1 MPFFLIRY
9 IKKKKLSLFFWINKK
24 SNKKIIK
31 KKLNLKENSFLKKKH
46 FFFDS
51 TLKKNLETTQI
62 SYYNTYVKNFSF
74 IKKNFN
80 HFKYEKLL
88 NLIKSKKI
96 KQSNNNNNNNK
107 INFLIKINT
116 NTVTNFISIYKFFI
130 NSVYLDIFY
139 FNKFLKN
146 KNRNF
151 FFLILS
157 FKKKKLYINLQN
169 NNKKNYLSI
178 STGLFIKFF
187 EKRKSIKKNKAI
199 KLLMIKYLRKLFIIS
214 KITTLIL
221 IIKKTPLFINELVN
235 FLNTPIAHKY
245 INPIDQRIVDESI
258 NKYLSIRFFY
268 FIFTENKNFSKNKMP
283 AKGRIKRKILRKITF
298 ENKIID

>member
-1 MPFFLIRY
+1 MHFFLIRY
-9 IKKKKLSLFFWINKK
+9 ITKKKISKYYLTNKK
-24 SNKKIIK
+24 LNKKINN
-31 KKLNLKENSFLKKKH
+31 KLNFKENNFLKKKY
-46 FFFDS
+46 FFFNS
-51 TLKKNLETTQI
+51 SFGKNLQI
-62 SYYNTYVKNFSF
+62 NQINYYNIYINNFNF

-80 HFKYEKLL
+80 HIKYEKLL
-88 NLIKSKKI
+88 NLVKLKKLNQNI
-96 KQSNNNNNNNK
+96 NKIILNK
-107 INFLIKINT
+107 INNNVL
-116 NTVTNFISIYKFFI
+116 TNFILIYNFFLNSI
-130 NSVYLDIFY
+130 YLDIFY

-146 KNRNF
+146 KNRIF

-199 KLLMIKYLRKLFIIS
+199 KLLMVKYLRKLFIIS
-214 KITTLIL
+214 KINNLIL
-221 IIKKTPLFINELVN
+221 VIKKTPLFINELIN

-245 INPIDQRIVDESI
+245 INPIDQKIIDESL
-258 NKYLSIRFFY
+258 NKYSSIRFSY

-283 AKGRIKRKILRKITF
+283 SKGRIKRKILRKITF

>member
-9 IKKKKLSLFFWINKK
+9 ITKKKISKSYLMNKKFNKKLINK
-24 SNKKIIK
+24 
-31 KKLNLKENSFLKKKH
+31 LNFKENNFLKKRY
-46 FFFDS
+46 FFFNLN
-51 TLKKNLETTQI
+51 LKKNLKMNPI
-62 SYYNTYVKNFSF
+62 NYYNMYINNFNF

-80 HFKYEKLL
+80 HMKYEKLL
-88 NLIKSKKI
+88 NIIKSKKI
-96 KQSNNNNNNNK
+96 KKNTTKAIFKK
-107 INFLIKINT
+107 ININILI
-116 NTVTNFISIYKFFI
+116 NFISIYNFFL
-130 NSVYLDIFY
+130 NSIYLDIFY

-146 KNRNF
+146 KNRSF

-199 KLLMIKYLRKLFIIS
+199 KLLMVKYLRKLFIIS
-214 KITTLIL
+214 KINTLIL
-221 IIKKTPLFINELVN
+221 IIKKTPLFVNELIN

-245 INPIDQRIVDESI
+245 INPIDQKIIDEST

-268 FIFTENKNFSKNKMP
+268 FIFTENKNFSKNKTP

>member
-9 IKKKKLSLFFWINKK
+9 ITKKKISKYYLMNKK
-24 SNKKIIK
+24 LNKKITN
-31 KKLNLKENSFLKKKH
+31 KLNFEENNFLKKKY
-46 FFFDS
+46 FFFNLN
-51 TLKKNLETTQI
+51 LKKNLKMNQI
-62 SYYNTYVKNFSF
+62 NYYNMYINNFNFNF
-74 IKKNFN
+74 IKQNFN
-80 HFKYEKLL
+80 HMKYEKLL
-88 NLIKSKKI
+88 NIIKSKKI
-96 KQSNNNNNNNK
+96 EKNTNKTIFKK
-107 INFLIKINT
+107 ININILI
-116 NTVTNFISIYKFFI
+116 NFISIYNFFL
-130 NSVYLDIFY
+130 NSIYLDIFY

-146 KNRNF
+146 KNRSF

-157 FKKKKLYINLQN
+157 FKKKKLYVNLQN

-199 KLLMIKYLRKLFIIS
+199 KLLMVKYLRKLFIIS
-214 KITTLIL
+214 KISTLIL
-221 IIKKTPLFINELVN
+221 IIKKTPLFVNELIN

-245 INPIDQRIVDESI
+245 INPIDQKIIDESV

>member
-1 MPFFLIRY
+1 MN
-9 IKKKKLSLFFWINKK
+9 KKL
-24 SNKKIIK
+24 NKKITN
-31 KKLNLKENSFLKKKH
+31 KLNFKENNFLKKKY
-46 FFFDS
+46 FFFNLN
-51 TLKKNLETTQI
+51 LKKNLKMNQI
-62 SYYNTYVKNFSF
+62 NYYNMYINNFNFNF
-74 IKKNFN
+74 IKQNFN
-80 HFKYEKLL
+80 HMKYEKLL
-88 NLIKSKKI
+88 NIIKSKKI
-96 KQSNNNNNNNK
+96 EKNTNKTIFKK
-107 INFLIKINT
+107 ININILI
-116 NTVTNFISIYKFFI
+116 NFISIYNFFL
-130 NSVYLDIFY
+130 NSIYLDIFY

-146 KNRNF
+146 KNRSF

-157 FKKKKLYINLQN
+157 FKKKKLYVNLQN

-199 KLLMIKYLRKLFIIS
+199 KLLMVKYLRKLFIIS
-214 KITTLIL
+214 KISTLIL
-221 IIKKTPLFINELVN
+221 IIKKTPLFVNELIN

-245 INPIDQRIVDESI
+245 INPIDQKIIDESV

>member
-1 MPFFLIRY
+1 MN
-9 IKKKKLSLFFWINKK
+9 KKL
-24 SNKKIIK
+24 NKKINN
-31 KKLNLKENSFLKKKH
+31 KLNFKENNFLKKKY
-46 FFFDS
+46 FFFNS
-51 TLKKNLETTQI
+51 SFGKNLQI
-62 SYYNTYVKNFSF
+62 NQINYYNIYISNFNF

-80 HFKYEKLL
+80 HIKYEKLL
-88 NLIKSKKI
+88 NLVKLKKLNQNINKIILSKI
-96 KQSNNNNNNNK
+96 NNNV
-107 INFLIKINT
+107 L
-116 NTVTNFISIYKFFI
+116 TNFILIYNFFLNSI
-130 NSVYLDIFY
+130 YLDIFY

-146 KNRNF
+146 KNRIF

-199 KLLMIKYLRKLFIIS
+199 KLLMVKYLRKLFIIS
-214 KITTLIL
+214 KINNLIL
-221 IIKKTPLFINELVN
+221 VIKKTPLFINELIN

-245 INPIDQRIVDESI
+245 INPIDQKIIDESL
-258 NKYLSIRFFY
+258 NKYSSIRFSY

-283 AKGRIKRKILRKITF
+283 SKGRIKRKILRKITF

>member
-1 MPFFLIRY
+1 MN
-9 IKKKKLSLFFWINKK
+9 KKL
-24 SNKKIIK
+24 NKKINN
-31 KKLNLKENSFLKKKH
+31 KLNFKENNFLKKKY
-46 FFFDS
+46 FFFNS
-51 TLKKNLETTQI
+51 SFRKNLQI
-62 SYYNTYVKNFSF
+62 NQINYYNIYISNFNF

-80 HFKYEKLL
+80 HIKYEKLL
-88 NLIKSKKI
+88 NLVKLKKLNQNINKIILSKI
-96 KQSNNNNNNNK
+96 NNNV
-107 INFLIKINT
+107 L
-116 NTVTNFISIYKFFI
+116 TNFILIYNFFLNSI
-130 NSVYLDIFY
+130 YLDIFY

-146 KNRNF
+146 KNRIF

-199 KLLMIKYLRKLFIIS
+199 KLLMVKYLRKLFIIS
-214 KITTLIL
+214 KINNLIL
-221 IIKKTPLFINELVN
+221 VIKKTPLFINELIN

-245 INPIDQRIVDESI
+245 INPIDQKIIDESL
-258 NKYLSIRFFY
+258 NKYSSIRFSY

-283 AKGRIKRKILRKITF
+283 SKGRIKRKILRKITF

>member
-9 IKKKKLSLFFWINKK
+9 ITKKKISKYYLMNKK
-24 SNKKIIK
+24 LNKKITN
-31 KKLNLKENSFLKKKH
+31 KLNFKENNFLKKKY
-46 FFFDS
+46 FFLNS
-51 TLKKNLETTQI
+51 NLKKNLKMNQI
-62 SYYNTYVKNFSF
+62 NYYNMYINNFNFNF

-80 HFKYEKLL
+80 HIKYEKLL
-88 NLIKSKKI
+88 NIIKSKKI
-96 KQSNNNNNNNK
+96 EKNTNKTIFKK
-107 INFLIKINT
+107 ININILI
-116 NTVTNFISIYKFFI
+116 NFISIYNFFL
-130 NSVYLDIFY
+130 NSIYLDIFY

-146 KNRNF
+146 KNRSF

-157 FKKKKLYINLQN
+157 FKKKKLYVNLQN

-199 KLLMIKYLRKLFIIS
+199 KLLMVKYLRKLFIIS
-214 KITTLIL
+214 KISTLIL
-221 IIKKTPLFINELVN
+221 IIKKTPLFVNELIN

-245 INPIDQRIVDESI
+245 INPIDQKIIDESV

-283 AKGRIKRKILRKITF
+283 SKGRIKRKILRKITF

>member
-1 MPFFLIRY
+1 MN
-9 IKKKKLSLFFWINKK
+9 KKL
-24 SNKKIIK
+24 NKKINN
-31 KKLNLKENSFLKKKH
+31 KLNFKENNFLKKKY
-46 FFFDS
+46 FFFNS
-51 TLKKNLETTQI
+51 SFGKNLQI
-62 SYYNTYVKNFSF
+62 NQINYYNIYINNFNF

-80 HFKYEKLL
+80 HIKYEKLL
-88 NLIKSKKI
+88 NLVKLKKLNQNI
-96 KQSNNNNNNNK
+96 NKIILNK
-107 INFLIKINT
+107 INNNVL
-116 NTVTNFISIYKFFI
+116 TNFILIYNFFLNSI
-130 NSVYLDIFY
+130 YLDIFY

-146 KNRNF
+146 KNRIF

-199 KLLMIKYLRKLFIIS
+199 KLLMVKYLRKLFIIS
-214 KITTLIL
+214 KINNLIL
-221 IIKKTPLFINELVN
+221 VIKKTPLFINELIN

-245 INPIDQRIVDESI
+245 INPIDQKIIDESL
-258 NKYLSIRFFY
+258 NKYSSIRFSY

-283 AKGRIKRKILRKITF
+283 SKGRIKRKILRKITF

>member
-1 MPFFLIRY
+1 MN
-9 IKKKKLSLFFWINKK
+9 KKL
-24 SNKKIIK
+24 NKKINN
-31 KKLNLKENSFLKKKH
+31 KLNFKENNFLKKKY
-46 FFFDS
+46 FFFNS
-51 TLKKNLETTQI
+51 SFGKNLQI
-62 SYYNTYVKNFSF
+62 NQINYYNIYINNFNF

-80 HFKYEKLL
+80 HIKYEKLL
-88 NLIKSKKI
+88 NLVKLKKLNQNINKIILSKI
-96 KQSNNNNNNNK
+96 NNNV
-107 INFLIKINT
+107 L
-116 NTVTNFISIYKFFI
+116 TNFILIYNFFLNSI
-130 NSVYLDIFY
+130 YLDIFY

-146 KNRNF
+146 KNRIF

-199 KLLMIKYLRKLFIIS
+199 KLLMVKYLRKLFIIS
-214 KITTLIL
+214 KINNLIL
-221 IIKKTPLFINELVN
+221 VIKKTPLFINELIN

-245 INPIDQRIVDESI
+245 INPIDQKIIDESL
-258 NKYLSIRFFY
+258 NKYSSIRFSY

-283 AKGRIKRKILRKITF
+283 SKGRIKRKILRKITF

>member
-1 MPFFLIRY
+1 MPFFFKRY
-9 IKKKKLSLFFWINKK
+9 ITKKKISKSYLINT
-24 SNKKIIK
+24 KINTTKTI
-31 KKLNLKENSFLKKKH
+31 KKLNFKENNFLKKKY
-46 FFFDS
+46 FFFKAN
-51 TLKKNLETTQI
+51 LKKNFQI
-62 SYYNTYVKNFSF
+62 IKINYYNTYKNNFNF
-74 IKKNFN
+74 FKKNFN
-80 HFKYEKLL
+80 HIKYEKLL
-88 NLIKSKKI
+88 NLVKSKKI
-96 KQSNNNNNNNK
+96 KQNTNKIILNK
-107 INFLIKINT
+107 ININSL
-116 NTVTNFISIYKFFI
+116 TNFISIYNFFLDSI
-130 NSVYLDIFY
+130 YLDIFY

-146 KNRNF
+146 KNRSF

-199 KLLMIKYLRKLFIIS
+199 KLLMVKYLRKLFIIS
-214 KITTLIL
+214 KINTLIL
-221 IIKKTPLFINELVN
+221 IIKKTPLFINELIN

-245 INPIDQRIVDESI
+245 INPIDQKIIDESI

>member
-1 MPFFLIRY
+1 MHFFLIRY
-9 IKKKKLSLFFWINKK
+9 ITKKKISKYYLMNKK
-24 SNKKIIK
+24 LNKKINN
-31 KKLNLKENSFLKKKH
+31 KLNFKENNFLKKKY
-46 FFFDS
+46 FFFNS
-51 TLKKNLETTQI
+51 SFGKNLQI
-62 SYYNTYVKNFSF
+62 NQINYYNIYISNFNF

-80 HFKYEKLL
+80 HIKYEKLL
-88 NLIKSKKI
+88 NLVKLKKLNQNINKIILSKI
-96 KQSNNNNNNNK
+96 NNNV
-107 INFLIKINT
+107 L
-116 NTVTNFISIYKFFI
+116 TNFILIYNFFLNSI
-130 NSVYLDIFY
+130 YLDIFY

-146 KNRNF
+146 KNRIF

-199 KLLMIKYLRKLFIIS
+199 KLLMVKYLRKLFIIS
-214 KITTLIL
+214 KINNLIL
-221 IIKKTPLFINELVN
+221 VIKKTPLFINELIN

-245 INPIDQRIVDESI
+245 INPIDQKIIDESL
-258 NKYLSIRFFY
+258 NKYSSIRFSY

-283 AKGRIKRKILRKITF
+283 SKGRIKRKILRKITF

>member
-1 MPFFLIRY
+1 MN
-9 IKKKKLSLFFWINKK
+9 KKL
-24 SNKKIIK
+24 NKKITN
-31 KKLNLKENSFLKKKH
+31 KLNFKENNFLKKKY
-46 FFFDS
+46 FFLNS
-51 TLKKNLETTQI
+51 NLKKNLKMNQI
-62 SYYNTYVKNFSF
+62 NYYNMYINNFNFNF

-80 HFKYEKLL
+80 HIKYEKLL
-88 NLIKSKKI
+88 NIIKSKKI
-96 KQSNNNNNNNK
+96 EKNTNKTIFKK
-107 INFLIKINT
+107 ININILI
-116 NTVTNFISIYKFFI
+116 NFISIYNFFL
-130 NSVYLDIFY
+130 NSIYLDIFY

-146 KNRNF
+146 KNRSF

-157 FKKKKLYINLQN
+157 FKKKKLYVNLQN

-199 KLLMIKYLRKLFIIS
+199 KLLMVKYLRKLFIIS
-214 KITTLIL
+214 KISTLIL
-221 IIKKTPLFINELVN
+221 IIKKTPLFVNELIN

-245 INPIDQRIVDESI
+245 INPIDQKIIDESV

-283 AKGRIKRKILRKITF
+283 SKGRIKRKILRKITF

>member
-9 IKKKKLSLFFWINKK
+9 ITKKKISKSYLMNKKFNKKLINK
-24 SNKKIIK
+24 
-31 KKLNLKENSFLKKKH
+31 LNFKENNFLKKRY
-46 FFFDS
+46 FFFNLN
-51 TLKKNLETTQI
+51 LKKNLKMNPI
-62 SYYNTYVKNFSF
+62 NYYNMYINNFNF

-80 HFKYEKLL
+80 HMKYEKLL
-88 NLIKSKKI
+88 NIIKSKKI
-96 KQSNNNNNNNK
+96 NKNTTKAIFKK
-107 INFLIKINT
+107 ININILI
-116 NTVTNFISIYKFFI
+116 NFISIYNFFL
-130 NSVYLDIFY
+130 NSIYLDIFY
-139 FNKFLKN
+139 FNKLLKN
-146 KNRNF
+146 KNRSF

-199 KLLMIKYLRKLFIIS
+199 KLLMVKYLRKLFIIS
-214 KITTLIL
+214 KISTLIL
-221 IIKKTPLFINELVN
+221 IIKKTPLFVNELIN

-245 INPIDQRIVDESI
+245 INPIDQKIIDEST

-268 FIFTENKNFSKNKMP
+268 FIFTENKNFSKNKTP

>member
-1 MPFFLIRY
+1 MHFFLIRY
-9 IKKKKLSLFFWINKK
+9 ITKKKISKYYLMNKK
-24 SNKKIIK
+24 LNKKINN
-31 KKLNLKENSFLKKKH
+31 KLNFKENNFLKKKY
-46 FFFDS
+46 FFFNS
-51 TLKKNLETTQI
+51 SFRKNLQI
-62 SYYNTYVKNFSF
+62 NQINYYNIYISNFNF

-80 HFKYEKLL
+80 HIKYEKLL
-88 NLIKSKKI
+88 NLVKLKKLNQNINKIILSKI
-96 KQSNNNNNNNK
+96 NNNV
-107 INFLIKINT
+107 L
-116 NTVTNFISIYKFFI
+116 TNFILIYNFFLNSI
-130 NSVYLDIFY
+130 YLDIFY

-146 KNRNF
+146 KNRIF

-199 KLLMIKYLRKLFIIS
+199 KLLMVKYLRKLFIIS
-214 KITTLIL
+214 KINNLIL
-221 IIKKTPLFINELVN
+221 VIKKTPLFINELIN

-245 INPIDQRIVDESI
+245 INPIDQKIIDESL
-258 NKYLSIRFFY
+258 NKYSSIRFSY

-283 AKGRIKRKILRKITF
+283 SKGRIKRKILRKITF

>member
-1 MPFFLIRY
+1 MSFFLMRY
-9 IKKKKLSLFFWINKK
+9 ITKKKISKYYLMSTKL
-24 SNKKIIK
+24 NKKITN
-31 KKLNLKENSFLKKKH
+31 KLNFKENNFLKKKY
-46 FFFDS
+46 FFFNS
-51 TLKKNLETTQI
+51 NFKKNLQI
-62 SYYNTYVKNFSF
+62 SQINYYNIYINNLNL
-74 IKKNFN
+74 IRKNFN
-80 HFKYEKLL
+80 HIKYEKLI
-88 NLIKSKKI
+88 NLIKLKKLN
-96 KQSNNNNNNNK
+96 QSINKTVLNRINNN
-107 INFLIKINT
+107 IL
-116 NTVTNFISIYKFFI
+116 TNFVLIYNFFLNSI
-130 NSVYLDIFY
+130 YLDIFY

-146 KNRNF
+146 KNRIF

-199 KLLMIKYLRKLFIIS
+199 KLLMVKYLRKLFIIS
-214 KITTLIL
+214 KINNLIL
-221 IIKKTPLFINELVN
+221 IIKKTPLFVNELIN

-245 INPIDQRIVDESI
+245 INPIDQKIIDESV
-258 NKYLSIRFFY
+258 NRYLAIRFSY
-268 FIFTENKNFSKNKMP
+268 FIFTENKNFSKNKTP

>member
-1 MPFFLIRY
+1 MHFFLIRY
-9 IKKKKLSLFFWINKK
+9 ITKKKISKYYLTNKK
-24 SNKKIIK
+24 LNKKINN
-31 KKLNLKENSFLKKKH
+31 KLNFKENNFLKKKY
-46 FFFDS
+46 FFFNS
-51 TLKKNLETTQI
+51 SFGKNLQI
-62 SYYNTYVKNFSF
+62 NQINYYNIYISNFNF

-80 HFKYEKLL
+80 HIKYEKLL
-88 NLIKSKKI
+88 NLVKLKKLNQNINKIILSKI
-96 KQSNNNNNNNK
+96 NNNV
-107 INFLIKINT
+107 L
-116 NTVTNFISIYKFFI
+116 TNFILIYNFFLNSI
-130 NSVYLDIFY
+130 YLDIFY

-146 KNRNF
+146 KNRIF

-187 EKRKSIKKNKAI
+187 DKRKSIKKNKAI
-199 KLLMIKYLRKLFIIS
+199 KLLMVKYLRKLFIIS
-214 KITTLIL
+214 KINNLIL
-221 IIKKTPLFINELVN
+221 VIKKTPLFINELIN

-245 INPIDQRIVDESI
+245 INPIDQKIIDESL
-258 NKYLSIRFFY
+258 NKYSSIRFSY

-283 AKGRIKRKILRKITF
+283 SKGRIKRKILRKITF

>member
-1 MPFFLIRY
+1 
-9 IKKKKLSLFFWINKK
+9 
-24 SNKKIIK
+24 
-31 KKLNLKENSFLKKKH
+31 
-46 FFFDS
+46 
-51 TLKKNLETTQI
+51 
-62 SYYNTYVKNFSF
+62 V
-74 IKKNFN
+74 
-80 HFKYEKLL
+80 
-88 NLIKSKKI
+88 KSKKI
-96 KQSNNNNNNNK
+96 KQNINKIILNK
-107 INFLIKINT
+107 INVNSL
-116 NTVTNFISIYKFFI
+116 TNFISIYNFFLDSI
-130 NSVYLDIFY
+130 YLDIFY

-146 KNRNF
+146 KNRSF

-169 NNKKNYLSI
+169 NNKRNYLSI

-199 KLLMIKYLRKLFIIS
+199 KLLMVKYLRKLFIIS
-214 KITTLIL
+214 KINTLVL
-221 IIKKTPLFINELVN
+221 IIKKTPLFINELIN

-245 INPIDQRIVDESI
+245 VNPIDQKIIDESI

>member
-1 MPFFLIRY
+1 MPFFFKRY
-9 IKKKKLSLFFWINKK
+9 ITKKKISKSYLINTKTNTTK
-24 SNKKIIK
+24 TI
-31 KKLNLKENSFLKKKH
+31 KKLNFKENNFLKKKY
-46 FFFDS
+46 FFFKMNF
-51 TLKKNLETTQI
+51 KKNFQI
-62 SYYNTYVKNFSF
+62 IKINYYNTYKNNFNF
-74 IKKNFN
+74 FKKNFN
-80 HFKYEKLL
+80 DIKYEKLL
-88 NLIKSKKI
+88 NLVKSKKI
-96 KQSNNNNNNNK
+96 KQNNKKIILNK
-107 INFLIKINT
+107 ININSL
-116 NTVTNFISIYKFFI
+116 NNFISIYNFFLDSI
-130 NSVYLDIFY
+130 YLDIFY

-146 KNRNF
+146 KNRSF

-199 KLLMIKYLRKLFIIS
+199 KLLMVKYLRKLFIIS
-214 KITTLIL
+214 KINTLIL
-221 IIKKTPLFINELVN
+221 IIKKTPLFINELIN

-245 INPIDQRIVDESI
+245 INPIDQKIIDESI

>member
-1 MPFFLIRY
+1 MNQ
-9 IKKKKLSLFFWINKK
+9 IN
-24 SNKKIIK
+24 
-31 KKLNLKENSFLKKKH
+31 
-46 FFFDS
+46 
-51 TLKKNLETTQI
+51 
-62 SYYNTYVKNFSF
+62 YYNMYINNFNFNF
-74 IKKNFN
+74 IKQNFN
-80 HFKYEKLL
+80 HMKYEKLL
-88 NLIKSKKI
+88 NIIKSKKI
-96 KQSNNNNNNNK
+96 EKNTNKTIFKK
-107 INFLIKINT
+107 ININILI
-116 NTVTNFISIYKFFI
+116 NFISIYNFFL
-130 NSVYLDIFY
+130 NSIYLDIFY

-146 KNRNF
+146 KNRSF

-157 FKKKKLYINLQN
+157 FKKKKLYVNLQN

-199 KLLMIKYLRKLFIIS
+199 KLLMVKYLRKLFIIS
-214 KITTLIL
+214 KISTLIL
-221 IIKKTPLFINELVN
+221 IIKKTPLFVNELIN

-245 INPIDQRIVDESI
+245 INPIDQKIIDESV

>member
-1 MPFFLIRY
+1 MHFFLIRY
-9 IKKKKLSLFFWINKK
+9 ITKKKISKYYLMNKK
-24 SNKKIIK
+24 LNKKINN
-31 KKLNLKENSFLKKKH
+31 KLNFKENNFLKKKY
-46 FFFDS
+46 FFFNS
-51 TLKKNLETTQI
+51 SFRKNLQI
-62 SYYNTYVKNFSF
+62 NQINYYNIYISNFNF

-80 HFKYEKLL
+80 HIKYEKLL
-88 NLIKSKKI
+88 NLVKLKKLNQNINKIILSKI
-96 KQSNNNNNNNK
+96 NNNV
-107 INFLIKINT
+107 L
-116 NTVTNFISIYKFFI
+116 TNFILIYNFFLNSI
-130 NSVYLDIFY
+130 YLDIFY

-146 KNRNF
+146 KNRIF

-157 FKKKKLYINLQN
+157 FKKKKLYVNLQN

-199 KLLMIKYLRKLFIIS
+199 KLLMVKYLRKLFIIS
-214 KITTLIL
+214 KINNLIL
-221 IIKKTPLFINELVN
+221 VIKKTPLFINELIN

-245 INPIDQRIVDESI
+245 INPIDQKIIDESL
-258 NKYLSIRFFY
+258 NKYSSIRFSY

-283 AKGRIKRKILRKITF
+283 SKGRIKRKILRKITF

>member
-1 MPFFLIRY
+1 MPFFLKRY
-9 IKKKKLSLFFWINKK
+9 ITKKKISKSYLINTKNNTKL
-24 SNKKIIK
+24 IK
-31 KKLNLKENSFLKKKH
+31 KWNFKENNFLKKKY
-46 FFFDS
+46 FFFKAN
-51 TLKKNLETTQI
+51 LKKNFQIIKI
-62 SYYNTYVKNFSF
+62 SYYNTYKNNFNF
-74 IKKNFN
+74 FKKNFN
-80 HFKYEKLL
+80 HIKYEKLL
-88 NLIKSKKI
+88 NLVKSKKI
-96 KQSNNNNNNNK
+96 KQNTNKIILNK
-107 INFLIKINT
+107 INVNSL
-116 NTVTNFISIYKFFI
+116 TNFISIYNFFLDSI
-130 NSVYLDIFY
+130 YLDIFY

-146 KNRNF
+146 KNRSF

-169 NNKKNYLSI
+169 NNKRNYLSI

-199 KLLMIKYLRKLFIIS
+199 KLLMVKYLRKLFIIS
-214 KITTLIL
+214 KINTLVL
-221 IIKKTPLFINELVN
+221 IIKKTPLFINELIN

-245 INPIDQRIVDESI
+245 VNPIDQKIIDESI

>member
-1 MPFFLIRY
+1 MN
-9 IKKKKLSLFFWINKK
+9 KKL
-24 SNKKIIK
+24 NKKINN
-31 KKLNLKENSFLKKKH
+31 KLNFKENNFLKKKY
-46 FFFDS
+46 FFFNS
-51 TLKKNLETTQI
+51 SFGKNLQI
-62 SYYNTYVKNFSF
+62 NQINYYNIYISNFNF

-80 HFKYEKLL
+80 HIKYEKLL
-88 NLIKSKKI
+88 NLVKLKKLNQNI
-96 KQSNNNNNNNK
+96 NK
-107 INFLIKINT
+107 IILSKIN
-116 NTVTNFISIYKFFI
+116 NDVLTNFILIYNFFLNSI
-130 NSVYLDIFY
+130 YLDIFY

-146 KNRNF
+146 KNRIF

-199 KLLMIKYLRKLFIIS
+199 KLLMVKYLRKLFIIS
-214 KITTLIL
+214 KINNLIL
-221 IIKKTPLFINELVN
+221 VIKKTPLFINELIN

-245 INPIDQRIVDESI
+245 INPIDQKIIDESL
-258 NKYLSIRFFY
+258 NKYSSIRFSY

-283 AKGRIKRKILRKITF
+283 SKGRIKRKILRKITF

>member
-1 MPFFLIRY
+1 
-9 IKKKKLSLFFWINKK
+9 
-24 SNKKIIK
+24 
-31 KKLNLKENSFLKKKH
+31 
-46 FFFDS
+46 
-51 TLKKNLETTQI
+51 
-62 SYYNTYVKNFSF
+62 V
-74 IKKNFN
+74 
-80 HFKYEKLL
+80 
-88 NLIKSKKI
+88 KSKKI
-96 KQSNNNNNNNK
+96 KQNANKIILNK
-107 INFLIKINT
+107 INLNSL
-116 NTVTNFISIYKFFI
+116 NNFISIYNFFLDSI
-130 NSVYLDIFY
+130 YLDIFY

-146 KNRNF
+146 KNRSF

-199 KLLMIKYLRKLFIIS
+199 KLLMVKYLRKLFIVS
-214 KITTLIL
+214 KINTLIL
-221 IIKKTPLFINELVN
+221 IIKKTPLFINELIN

-245 INPIDQRIVDESI
+245 INPIDQKIIDESI

>member
-1 MPFFLIRY
+1 M
-9 IKKKKLSLFFWINKK
+9 NKK
-24 SNKKIIK
+24 FNKKITN
-31 KKLNLKENSFLKKKH
+31 KLNFKENNFLKKKY
-46 FFFDS
+46 FFLNS
-51 TLKKNLETTQI
+51 NLKKNLKMNQI
-62 SYYNTYVKNFSF
+62 NYYNMYINNFNF

-80 HFKYEKLL
+80 HIKYEKLL
-88 NLIKSKKI
+88 NIIKSKKI
-96 KQSNNNNNNNK
+96 EKNTNKTIFKK
-107 INFLIKINT
+107 ININILI
-116 NTVTNFISIYKFFI
+116 NFISIYNFFL
-130 NSVYLDIFY
+130 NSIYLDIFY

-146 KNRNF
+146 KNRSF

-157 FKKKKLYINLQN
+157 FKKKKLYVNLQN

-199 KLLMIKYLRKLFIIS
+199 KLLMVKYLRKLFIIS
-214 KITTLIL
+214 KISTLIL
-221 IIKKTPLFINELVN
+221 IIKKTPLFVNELIN

-245 INPIDQRIVDESI
+245 INPIDQKIIDESI

>member
-1 MPFFLIRY
+1 MHFFLIRY
-9 IKKKKLSLFFWINKK
+9 ITKKKISKYYLMNKK
-24 SNKKIIK
+24 LNKKINN
-31 KKLNLKENSFLKKKH
+31 KLNFKENNFLKKKY
-46 FFFDS
+46 FFFNS
-51 TLKKNLETTQI
+51 SFGKNLQI
-62 SYYNTYVKNFSF
+62 NQINYYNIYISNFNF

-80 HFKYEKLL
+80 HIKYEKLL
-88 NLIKSKKI
+88 NLVKLKKLNQNI
-96 KQSNNNNNNNK
+96 NKIILNK
-107 INFLIKINT
+107 INNNVL
-116 NTVTNFISIYKFFI
+116 TNFILIYNFFLNSI
-130 NSVYLDIFY
+130 YLDIFY

-146 KNRNF
+146 KNRIF

-157 FKKKKLYINLQN
+157 FKKKKLYVNLQN

-199 KLLMIKYLRKLFIIS
+199 KLLMVKYLRKLFIIS
-214 KITTLIL
+214 KINNLIL
-221 IIKKTPLFINELVN
+221 VIKKTPLFINELIN

-245 INPIDQRIVDESI
+245 INPIDQKIIDESL
-258 NKYLSIRFFY
+258 NKYSSIRFSY

-283 AKGRIKRKILRKITF
+283 SKGRIKRKILRKITF